1 LVGVDVESGLGEG
14 MREAMG
20 GPVVLGAGNF
30 GGLGSPSEFLGLG
43 LDEEQAHGVLDR
55 CTALGITFVDTA
67 HSYAAG
73 AADRMIGSWLASGR
87 VPQPGIA
94 VLHKV
99 GVVVDDDGLRV
110 DVSPTRT
117 RAQIDDA
124 LQRLGVAT
132 IDVIAIHAPDEVTPP
147 VDTARVF
154 LDALESGQ
162 ARAWGL
168 SNVDAA
174 TLDAWLEAADRVGL
188 PSPSL
193 VENEYSLLCREDEAD
208 VLPTCRERGVE
219 YLAYSPLASGVL
231 TGKYQRGE
239 PPPAGSMLDLR
250 PESAAALDDHVHAIV
265 AAVQRVAA
273 DHACTPAAVALAW
286 VRDRPG
292 VRPII
297 GPRRPEHLDS
307 VEEMLSLTL
316 TDAERDR
323 LDEVS
328 ARAT

>member
-1 LVGVDVESGLGEG
+1 MHD
-14 MREAMG
+14 AMG

-30 GGLGSPSEFLGLG
+30 GGLGSPSEFVGLG
-43 LDEEQAHGVLDR
+43 MDEEQAHGVLDR
-55 CTALGITFVDTA
+55 CAALGITFVDTA

-73 AADRMIGSWLASGR
+73 AADRMIGSWLSGAR
-87 VPQPGIA
+87 AERPEVA

-110 DVSPTRT
+110 DVSPART

-124 LQRLGVAT
+124 LERLGVAT
-132 IDVIAIHAPDEVTPP
+132 IDVIAIHAPDEATPP
-147 VDTARVF
+147 IDTARVF

-174 TLDAWLEAADRVGL
+174 TLDAWLEAGDRIGL
-188 PSPSL
+188 PAPRV
-193 VENEYSLLCREDEAD
+193 VENEYSLLERPDEAD
-208 VLPTCRERGVE
+208 VLPTCRELGVE
-219 YLAYSPLASGVL
+219 YLAYSPLAGGVL

-250 PESAAALDDHVHAIV
+250 PESAAALDDRTHAVV
-265 AAVQRVAA
+265 AAVTKVAA
-273 DHACTPAAVALAW
+273 AHACTSAAVALAW

-292 VRPII
+292 VRPIV
-297 GPRRPEHLDS
+297 GPRRPEHLDA
-307 VEEMLSLTL
+307 VEEMLELSL
-316 TDAERDR
+316 TDADHEL

-328 ARAT
+328 ERAA

>member
-1 LVGVDVESGLGEG
+1 MQD
-14 MREAMG
+14 AMG
-20 GPVVLGAGNF
+20 GPVVLGAGYF

-43 LDEEQAHGVLDR
+43 LDEKQAHDVLDR

-73 AADRMIGSWLASGR
+73 AADRMIGSWLSKERAR
-87 VPQPGIA
+87 LPEIA

-110 DVSPTRT
+110 DLSPIRT

-124 LQRLGVAT
+124 LERLGVAT
-132 IDVIAIHAPDEVTPP
+132 IDVIAIHAPDRATPP
-147 VDTARVF
+147 IDTAQVF
-154 LDALESGQ
+154 VDALESGR

-174 TLDAWLEAADRVGL
+174 TLDTWLEVADRVGL
-188 PSPSL
+188 PYPRL
-193 VENEYSLLCREDEAD
+193 VENEYSLLNRADEAD
-208 VLPTCRERGVE
+208 VLPTCRELGVE
-219 YLAYSPLASGVL
+219 YLAYSPLAGGVL

-250 PESAAALDDHVHAIV
+250 PESGAALDDHVHGVV
-265 AAVQRVAA
+265 AAVRRVAA
-273 DHACTPAAVALAW
+273 DHPCTPAAVALAW
-286 VRDRPG
+286 VRDRSG

-297 GPRRPEHLDS
+297 GPRRPEHLDA
-307 VEEMLSLTL
+307 VEEMLSLSL
-316 TDAERDR
+316 TDADR
-323 LDEVS
+323 ELLDEVS

>member
-1 LVGVDVESGLGEG
+1 MQD
-14 MREAMG
+14 AMG
-20 GPVVLGAGNF
+20 GPVVLGAGYF

-43 LDEEQAHGVLDR
+43 LDEEQAHDVLDR

-73 AADRMIGSWLASGR
+73 AADRMIGSWLSRGR
-87 VPQPGIA
+87 APRPRIA

-110 DVSPTRT
+110 DLSPTRT

-124 LQRLGVAT
+124 LERLGVAT

-147 VDTARVF
+147 IDTARVF
-154 LDALESGQ
+154 VDALESGQ
-162 ARAWGL
+162 AHAWGL

-188 PSPSL
+188 PNPRL
-193 VENEYSLLCREDEAD
+193 VENEYSLLNRVDEAD
-208 VLPTCRERGVE
+208 VLPTCREVGVE
-219 YLAYSPLASGVL
+219 YLAYSPLAGGVL

-250 PESAAALDDHVHAIV
+250 PESATALDDHVHAVV
-265 AAVQRVAA
+265 AAVRQLAA
-273 DHACTPAAVALAW
+273 DHACAAAAVALAW

-297 GPRRPEHLDS
+297 GPRRPEHLDA
-307 VEEMLSLTL
+307 VEETLSLSLT
-316 TDAERDR
+316 DADR
-323 LDEVS
+323 ELLDEAS

>member
-1 LVGVDVESGLGEG
+1 MQD
-14 MREAMG
+14 ATG

-30 GGLGSPSEFLGLG
+30 GGLGSPSELVGLG
-43 LDEEQAHGVLDR
+43 LDEEQAHDVLDR

-73 AADRMIGSWLASGR
+73 AADRMIGSWLSSAR
-87 VPQPGIA
+87 APRPEVA

-99 GVVVDDDGLRV
+99 GVVVEDGGLRV
-110 DVSPTRT
+110 DVSPART
-117 RAQIDDA
+117 RAQIEDA
-124 LQRLGVAT
+124 LERLGVAT
-132 IDVIAIHAPDEVTPP
+132 IDVLAIHAPDEATPP
-147 VDTARVF
+147 IDTAQVF

-174 TLDAWLEAADRVGL
+174 TLEAWLEAGDRVGL
-188 PSPSL
+188 PNPRL
-193 VENEYSLLCREDEAD
+193 VENEYSLLERADEAD
-208 VLPTCRERGVE
+208 VLPTCRELGVE
-219 YLAYSPLASGVL
+219 YLAYSPLAGGVL

-250 PESAAALDDHVHAIV
+250 PESAAALDDQVHAVVATVREV
-265 AAVQRVAA
+265 AAE
-273 DHACTPAAVALAW
+273 HACTAAAVALAW

-297 GPRRPEHLDS
+297 GPRRPAHLDA
-307 VEEMLSLTL
+307 VEEMLGLTL
-316 TDAERDR
+316 SDADR
-323 LDEVS
+323 ELLDRVS
-328 ARAT
+328 ARAG